1 MPFNLSALA
10 GKLIGIA
17 VLVAIVGGILLAQH
31 LKINAQAR
39 VIAEQRVQVLTLK
52 VANDHFSATL
62 DQLTRDL
69 SEFEKRAAVAEA
81 DKKRVEAVAATK
93 LQATIKRLSDNA
105 TPDDNARVTPA
116 LGDALRSVRG
126 Q

>member
-31 LKINAQAR
+31 LKISAQAR

-81 DKKRVEAVAATK
+81 KAAEAKASVIAKTE
-93 LQATIKRLSDNA
+93 TIVRRITAHA
-105 TPDDNARVTPA
+105 TPQDNQPVTPA

>member
-17 VLVAIVGGILLAQH
+17 VLVAVVGGILLAQH

-69 SEFEKRAAVAEA
+69 SAFEKRAAVAEA